1 MRDELEELR
10 GAASDASTSRLLAEE
25 ELDDTRGRLSLALEA
40 ANMGLWEWSVQ
51 TGDVYLSA
59 KWSEIMGDLA
69 CESHCQVKSL
79 FQRIHPDDLPSLNA
93 ILSETVTGK
102 RQRYEAQFRIRTYDN
117 QWIWMESHGMGT
129 DHDRSGTA
137 QRLVGVSSDITE
149 RKRQQHVTEQ
159 ARQDAERA
167 NQSKTEFLASVSHE
181 VRTPLNGVIGLIRLL
196 TDSPLSDEQ
205 RQWLTLMDESAQSLL
220 GLIGDILDL
229 SKIETGRMELNNLPF
244 NVTDEVTQ
252 ACGPLVVQA
261 SVKELTI
268 GVDIDPQLPHSVMGD
283 AAKLRQVLVNLLSNA
298 VKFTPRG
305 GRIGVFVRAGAQ
317 DGTTFEVRD
326 TGIGIPLDQQTRIFE
341 AFTQGD
347 GSSTRRHGGTGLGL
361 AIAQRLVRLMGGQ
374 LRLVSEPGKGSSFA
388 FTLPLR
394 STSATAQDTGP
405 QTAPQELAHL
415 STRADKFRHLSV
427 LVAEDHPVN
436 ELLMKELLKK
446 LGCAT
451 TVARNGLEAVA
462 AWKKGGIDLILMDVQ
477 MPELDG
483 LDATQEIRAL
493 EAQGFKPPGVSTP
506 HTPIIAVTANAM
518 TGDRE
523 KCLAAGMDTYTSK
536 PVSTQALTDAMS
548 QALDISD
555 NWQPSLAM
563 PQLDEVTERPRNRAS
578 QPPSRGQ
585 SQLSLP
591 PPIQLE
597 KLRHRLEGDEA
608 ALMRLAA
615 VTRSQLAQHIQALQA
630 AWGQQDRV
638 MATTNAHS
646 LKTSLATIT
655 ADRASALS
663 NGLEKAAQKGEWA
676 LFGRALAVLK
686 TEVDRLDRTL
696 SELTD

>member
-1 MRDELEELR
+1 MRDELEMLR

-51 TGDVYLSA
+51 TGDVYLNA

-69 CESHCQVKSL
+69 CESHCQVQSL

-129 DHDRSGTA
+129 DHDNSGMA

-159 ARQDAERA
+159 ARQDAEKA

-196 TDSPLSDEQ
+196 TDSPLNDEQ
-205 RQWLTLMDESAQSLL
+205 RQWLTLMDEPAQSLL

-268 GVDIDPQLPHSVMGD
+268 GVDIDPQLPPSVMGD
-283 AAKLRQVLVNLLSNA
+283 AAKLRQVLGNLLSNA

-305 GRIGVFVRAGAQ
+305 GRIGVFVRAAAQ

-326 TGIGIPLDQQTRIFE
+326 TGIGIPQDQQTRIFE
-341 AFTQGD
+341 AFTQVD

-374 LRLVSEPGKGSSFA
+374 LRLVS
-388 FTLPLR
+388 
-394 STSATAQDTGP
+394 
-405 QTAPQELAHL
+405 
-415 STRADKFRHLSV
+415 
-427 LVAEDHPVN
+427 
-436 ELLMKELLKK
+436 
-446 LGCAT
+446 
-451 TVARNGLEAVA
+451 
-462 AWKKGGIDLILMDVQ
+462 
-477 MPELDG
+477 
-483 LDATQEIRAL
+483 
-493 EAQGFKPPGVSTP
+493 
-506 HTPIIAVTANAM
+506 
-518 TGDRE
+518 
-523 KCLAAGMDTYTSK
+523 
-536 PVSTQALTDAMS
+536 
-548 QALDISD
+548 
-555 NWQPSLAM
+555 
-563 PQLDEVTERPRNRAS
+563 
-578 QPPSRGQ
+578 
-585 SQLSLP
+585 
-591 PPIQLE
+591 
-597 KLRHRLEGDEA
+597 
-608 ALMRLAA
+608 
-615 VTRSQLAQHIQALQA
+615 
-630 AWGQQDRV
+630 
-638 MATTNAHS
+638 
-646 LKTSLATIT
+646 
-655 ADRASALS
+655 
-663 NGLEKAAQKGEWA
+663 
-676 LFGRALAVLK
+676 
-686 TEVDRLDRTL
+686 
-696 SELTD
+696 

>member
-1 MRDELEELR
+1 
-10 GAASDASTSRLLAEE
+10 
-25 ELDDTRGRLSLALEA
+25 
-40 ANMGLWEWSVQ
+40 
-51 TGDVYLSA
+51 
-59 KWSEIMGDLA
+59 MGDLA
-69 CESHCQVKSL
+69 CESHCQVQSL

-129 DHDRSGTA
+129 DHDNSGMA

-159 ARQDAERA
+159 ARQDAEKA

-196 TDSPLSDEQ
+196 TDSPLNDEQ

-244 NVTDEVTQ
+244 NITDEVTQ

-268 GVDIDPQLPHSVMGD
+268 GVDIDPQLPPSVMGD
-283 AAKLRQVLVNLLSNA
+283 AAKLRQVLGNLLSNA

-305 GRIGVFVRAGAQ
+305 GRIGVFVRAAAQ

-326 TGIGIPLDQQTRIFE
+326 TGIGIPQDQQTRIFE
-341 AFTQGD
+341 AFTQVD

-394 STSATAQDTGP
+394 STSTNAHDTGP

-493 EAQGFKPPGVSTP
+493 ETQGFKPPGASTA
-506 HTPIIAVTANAM
+506 HIPIIAVTANAM

-523 KCLAAGMDTYTSK
+523 KCLAAGMDAYTSK
-536 PVSTQALTDAMS
+536 PVSTQALTEAMS
-548 QALDISD
+548 QAIDTSE
-555 NWQPSLAM
+555 NWQPALAM
-563 PQLDEVTERPRNRAS
+563 PRLDEASERPRSRATH
-578 QPPSRGQ
+578 PAATGP

-591 PPIQLE
+591 PPIQLD

-608 ALMRLAA
+608 ALVRIAS
-615 VTRSQLAQHIQALQA
+615 VTGSQLAQYIRALQT
-630 AWGQQDRV
+630 AWAQQDRV
-638 MATTNAHS
+638 MATTSAHS

-686 TEVDRLDRTL
+686 AEVDRLDRTL
-696 SELTD
+696 AELTD